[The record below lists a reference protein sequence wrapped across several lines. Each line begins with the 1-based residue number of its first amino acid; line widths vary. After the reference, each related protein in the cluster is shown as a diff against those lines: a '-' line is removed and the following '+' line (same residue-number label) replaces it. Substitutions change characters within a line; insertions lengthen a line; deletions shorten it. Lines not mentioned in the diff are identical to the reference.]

1 MIRNV
6 DLLEARLPVSVLV
19 DDNTGFEAGVAVGGG
34 SVPDVHAHARLLAIG
49 RSGEV
54 GVVGARAVLGVQDD
68 IVGTTATSTVVV
80 DLEVTSN
87 LVEAEGVEQVVV
99 GVRGVEQ
106 LGDGSVYVRRWR
118 GGRGGVRENVVV
130 AAATARPV
138 VVEVGSATGR
148 VGLGDGVVAT
158 SHGVGG
164 RASTVPAELRCG
176 GVPGVAESRPATF
189 ARVVDSPRARRS
201 VSVARNPGMD
211 RNYVLDRVRSISSPI
226 NHGVDLLLGVGIDV
240 SQKPVAQDIS
250 FNTVGELKLTIL
262 LKVHELGLGVLLC
275 SRRSLDNVGVVAF
288 GRLSGGSVCLDRKL
302 KDSDGSLES
311 LNGLDQVALAEFRRS
326 GDLSLEERATERE
339 DRAIFVDLWRVSTV
353 CIKAVSMID

>member
-189 ARVVDSPRARRS
+189 ARVVDSPGAVYLLVKLES
-201 VSVARNPGMD
+201 HPKIAELTKPGMKHQQTS
-211 RNYVLDRVRSISSPI
+211 RLPR
-226 NHGVDLLLGVGIDV
+226 
-240 SQKPVAQDIS
+240 
-250 FNTVGELKLTIL
+250 
-262 LKVHELGLGVLLC
+262 GLPPWCWHRRKSKASC
-275 SRRSLDNVGVVAF
+275 SRYQSQHG
-288 GRLSGGSVCLDRKL
+288 K
-302 KDSDGSLES
+302 
-311 LNGLDQVALAEFRRS
+311 
-326 GDLSLEERATERE
+326 
-339 DRAIFVDLWRVSTV
+339 
-353 CIKAVSMID
+353 